1 MGIVV
6 FPTSRTHDLAKNGT
20 RLCFETEDSVIPNEN
35 KHKGSRLVSIVV
47 GWEF

>member
-1 MGIVV
+1 MVHTVASISHMILQKMEPD
-6 FPTSRTHDLAKNGT
+6 FA
-20 RLCFETEDSVIPNEN
+20 FETEDSVIPNEN